1 MLPTLRRHVVPVV
14 AVGALLVSSWTP
26 GDAGTSTSAGPV
38 AGPVAGPATSPAA
51 AAGSSVGESPR
62 QGASRPEA
70 SSGGSSRGGSSA
82 ARGSRPNIL
91 LITADDQTDWEMRWM
106 PRTRRLLTRAGIDF
120 TDAVNPHPLCCP
132 ARAEILTGEYAQNN
146 GVRHNT
152 GRFGGYETFM
162 RHNATSNLA
171 TWLRGAGYRTAMVG
185 KMMNGYPGRS
195 ARRMPGWDFWS
206 PISGGVYDYVGSTF
220 VNDGDPLRT
229 SRRTHSSD
237 VVSRE
242 TVRLITTY
250 ARQRAPFFIWA
261 SHVGPHDA
269 TDRRG
274 RWGPPRPAERHAG
287 LFRTTRPPNRG
298 KPSVTDP
305 RREGKPSAVK
315 RLARRGLSDQTQ
327 LFRHR
332 IRTLQ
337 AIDEANAAAIRA
349 LRRTGTLSSTVVV
362 YTSDNGY
369 LLGEHGVSTKDLPYE
384 EALQI
389 PLSMR
394 GPGIRPG
401 TRSTETASMVDLAPT
416 FLDYA
421 GVLGKVRRQGRTDGE
436 TLRPVVSGRARL
448 SDTTLT
454 QAGTAD
460 PRKVAAFGWE
470 WRGVRTGR
478 YTYTRWWNGFEELY
492 DRDVDPYQLDN
503 LHRDVRY
510 ADVLA
515 DLRSRYRRLQDC
527 AGLEQCERQDFGAD
541 PVPD

>member
-1 MLPTLRRHVVPVV
+1 MLPT
-14 AVGALLVSSWTP
+14 A
-26 GDAGTSTSAGPV
+26 
-38 AGPVAGPATSPAA
+38 PA
-51 AAGSSVGESPR
+51 
-62 QGASRPEA
+62 
-70 SSGGSSRGGSSA
+70 RGG
-82 ARGSRPNIL
+82 RPNIL
-91 LITADDQTDWEMRWM
+91 LITADDQTDTEMRWM

-120 TDAVNPHPLCCP
+120 PDAVNPHPLCCP

-171 TWLRGAGYRTAMVG
+171 TWMRGAGYRTALVG
-185 KMMNGYPGRS
+185 KMMNGYPGRN

-206 PISGGVYDYVGSTF
+206 PISGGIYDYFGSTF
-220 VNDGDPLRT
+220 VNNGDPLTT
-229 SRRTHSSD
+229 SRSTHSSD
-237 VVSRE
+237 VISRE

-250 ARQRAPFFIWA
+250 ARQRKPFFIWA

-274 RWGPPRPAERHAG
+274 RWGPPPAAARHAG
-287 LFRTTRPPNRG
+287 LFRRTLPPNRD

-305 RREGKPSAVK
+305 RLAGKPSAVK
-315 RLARRGLSDQTQ
+315 RLARRGLADQTV

-332 IRTLQ
+332 IRNLQ

-349 LRRTGTLSSTVVV
+349 LRRTGELADTVVV

-394 GPGIRPG
+394 GPGIKRG

-436 TLRPVVSGRARL
+436 TLRPVIAGRARL

-454 QAGTAD
+454 QAGTAE

-492 DRDVDPYQLDN
+492 DRDVDPYQQVN
-503 LHRDVRY
+503 LHRDARY
-510 ADVLA
+510 AAVLG
-515 DLRSRYRRLQDC
+515 DLRSRYRRLADC
-527 AGLEQCERQDFGAD
+527 AGLEECERQDFGAD
-541 PVPD
+541 PTPS